1 MTSIKYQT
9 KIGSTLD
16 FHVLPFESNWADTS
30 GIYAFGRQAPRGNHE
45 VLYVGQ
51 TNSFKT
57 RFSNHER
64 WPDAKRNGATHVL
77 AALVPL
83 QSQRDDIEAT
93 LIAEWR
99 PPLNSQG
106 L

>member
-9 KIGSTLD
+9 KIGQTLD

-30 GIYAFGRQAPRGNHE
+30 GIYAFSRQAPLGNHK

-64 WPDAKRNGATHVL
+64 WPDAKRKGATHVL
-77 AALVPL
+77 AVSVPL
-83 QSQRDDIEAT
+83 QSKRNEIEAA

-99 PPLNSQG
+99 PLLNSQG